1 MEWRNMVLEGLSKR
15 KGWSKEWVMQNKFN
29 AKGKVRDS
37 GPAVVAPSNCRGWA
51 LAPLPRVG
59 FKVLP

>member
-1 MEWRNMVLEGLSKR
+1 
-15 KGWSKEWVMQNKFN
+15 MQNKFN
-29 AKGKVRDS
+29 AKGEVRDS
-37 GPAVVAPSNCRGWA
+37 GSGVAAPSKCRGWA